1 MSASRQTI
9 ASEVGNMRVF
19 PWVRNRRN
27 NRGNSATLPVADYLR
42 KVDIF
47 QDLSRE
53 EIEHLFQ
60 GTVIKE
66 YALGTVFFTPDD
78 SSERVFILKLGR
90 VEVYRLTASGKRLVT
105 RRIGPG
111 TIFGEMGLLGQT
123 LQGCFA
129 EATENSLVCLA
140 TRGDILQLLRERPDI
155 ALRLLES
162 VGSRLKSLEDRLE
175 DAVFSPVK
183 VRLARFLLSCLD
195 SETATVSGYT
205 QAEIGDA
212 IGALRQTVTEILG
225 ELESQ
230 GLIEVGRKQIRL
242 INRPALEEIARG

>member
-1 MSASRQTI
+1 M
-9 ASEVGNMRVF
+9 MRMF

-27 NRGNSATLPVADYLR
+27 NRSSSPTLPVAEYLQ
-42 KVDIF
+42 KVYIF

-53 EIEHLFQ
+53 EIEDLFQ
-60 GTVIKE
+60 RTMLKE
-66 YALGTVFFTPDD
+66 CGPGTVFFTPDD
-78 SSERVFILKLGR
+78 PSERVFILKLGQ

-129 EATENSLVCLA
+129 EATENSLVCMA
-140 TRGDILQLLRERPDI
+140 TRHDILQLLRERPDI
-155 ALRLLES
+155 ALRLLDS
-162 VGSRLKSLEDRLE
+162 VGGRLKSLEDRLE

-183 VRLARFLLSCLD
+183 VRLARFLLSGLD
-195 SETATVSGYT
+195 SGTATVSGYT

-242 INRPALEEIARG
+242 INRPALEEIARGEE

>member
-1 MSASRQTI
+1 M
-9 ASEVGNMRVF
+9 MRMV
-19 PWVRNRRN
+19 PWGRNRRN
-27 NRGNSATLPVADYLR
+27 NRSDSPTLPVADYLR

-47 QDLSRE
+47 QDLSQE

-66 YALGTVFFTPDD
+66 YAPGTVFFTPDD

-90 VEVYRLTASGKRLVT
+90 VEVYRLTVSGKRLVT

-140 TRGDILQLLRERPDI
+140 TRDDILQLLRERPDI
-155 ALRLLES
+155 ALRLLDS
-162 VGSRLKSLEDRLE
+162 VGGRLKSLEDRLE
-175 DAVFSPVK
+175 DAVFRPVK
-183 VRLARFLLSCLD
+183 VRLARFLLSSLD
-195 SETATVSGYT
+195 YADNSISGYT
-205 QAEIGDA
+205 HAEIGDA
-212 IGALRQTVTEILG
+212 IGALRQTITEVLG
-225 ELESQ
+225 DLEAQ
-230 GLIEVGRKQIRL
+230 GLIEVGRKQIRVM
-242 INRPALEEIARG
+242 NRPALEEITQGEE

>member
-1 MSASRQTI
+1 M
-9 ASEVGNMRVF
+9 MRMV
-19 PWVRNRRN
+19 PWGRNRRN
-27 NRGNSATLPVADYLR
+27 NRSDSPTLPVADYLR
-42 KVDIF
+42 KVGIF

-66 YALGTVFFTPDD
+66 YAPGTVFFTPDD

-140 TRGDILQLLRERPDI
+140 TRDDILQLLRKRPDI
-155 ALRLLES
+155 ALRLLDS

-183 VRLARFLLSCLD
+183 VRLTRFLLSSLD
-195 SETATVSGYT
+195 PADNSISGYT

-212 IGALRQTVTEILG
+212 IGALRQTITEVLG
-225 ELESQ
+225 DLEAQ
-230 GLIEVGRKQIRL
+230 GLIEVGRKQIRVM
-242 INRPALEEIARG
+242 NRPALEEIAQGEE